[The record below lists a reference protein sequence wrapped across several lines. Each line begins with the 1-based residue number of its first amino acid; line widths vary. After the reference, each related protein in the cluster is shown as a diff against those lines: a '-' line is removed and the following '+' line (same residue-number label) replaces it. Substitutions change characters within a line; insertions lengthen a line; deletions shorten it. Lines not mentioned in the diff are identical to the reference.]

1 MTRDSVPA
9 PLFFDLQSAI
19 FPRGRYEDAL
29 ASSTGPCGFCLSGLV
44 PIALGQFSLSL
55 AFGLCCLFIYKVTTL
70 GFGFFFWLHQ
80 CLNTTSYV

>member
-70 GFGFFFWLHQ
+70 GFGRFICFLQ
-80 CLNTTSYV
+80 

>member
-9 PLFFDLQSAI
+9 SLFFDLQSAI
-19 FPRGRYEDAL
+19 FPRGRYGDAL

-44 PIALGQFSLSL
+44 PIALGHLSLSL